1 MIVALIIVGREI
13 AISALREW
21 MAKVGQAAS
30 VAVAFIGKLKTVAQM
45 VAIPLLLYHDALFGA
60 SIASGSAPILDQR
73 RRGADRGVDALL
85 PAQGAALR
93 LGAQLTYNCPTAY
106 AGIAQLVERNLAKVE
121 VASSRLVS
129 RSRFAGGRA

>member
-21 MAKVGQAAS
+21 MAKIGQAKS

-45 VAIPLLLYHDALFGA
+45 VAIPLLLFHDALFGLRLPVA
-60 SIASGSAPILDQR
+60 RHHPDQR
-73 RRGADRGVDALL
+73 RRGAHGGLDAVL

-93 LGAQLTYNCPTAY
+93 LGAQLTYNSRTHR
-106 AGIAQLVERNLAKVE
+106 GN
-121 VASSRLVS
+121 SSV
-129 RSRFAGGRA
+129 GRAQPCQG